1 MKSNWKKALAVVMA
15 FLMVVGILPGN
26 MAGSTVYAATDF
38 SGANGEV
45 ITSGD
50 WEGWSWRVF
59 GNSTNTTD
67 NTIKEE
73 KNGDVTLV
81 SANNKGKLDGS
92 NDGINYL
99 YYQIPSEQDF
109 ILNTIA
115 TITADNAGKQGGFGI
130 MLRDNVDDHKVT
142 KNSLPMGHALIG
154 MYKNG
159 DNAYTLGSLRTGC
172 TSEKISG
179 SRKNLTGITDYFTV
193 GESYHLTMQKVG
205 DTLYMT
211 VNDQNEEA
219 VVSKVVTDDTMYVGL
234 TSIRNVGATY
244 SNTVLDTVASG
255 SAVTVDTDSLK
266 LPEKTQYI
274 KGNSYKD
281 IDLTGF
287 SVKGTVD
294 GKSVTITENECRIVD
309 FDFSEATENGMI
321 TLDYYGTPIEIPIT
335 IITEVVEEIK
345 VDYLPVKTEYAIG
358 DTVLDWAGLDATV
371 TYNSGIT
378 KKLQDLIAAEDPEID
393 IAFDFST
400 AGETKIVVTYTHGD
414 VSKKVEIPV
423 TVSNASVT
431 QIAVTSGPNQTTFY
445 KDVEI
450 EEDAYKA
457 GLQITVTYDDGSSRI
472 LSSGFEVAPVSEA
485 LDVTKLGEYV
495 YKVSFGGKE
504 TTYSLKVVER
514 SVTGL
519 EIVSYPTTT
528 TFEKG
533 TEFSSEGLKVQAVYD
548 SKEVLELTPDQ
559 VTVDAAA
566 FDKDTVGEYTI
577 KVSATVDG
585 QPLEISFVAAVRD
598 KVVFGYQD
606 LEWNSILF
614 GQSTSGGTRPVI
626 TDNADGTKT
635 ITVELAE
642 GKGKITDD
650 GQDGISYYYTTLNP
664 TKDNFEMTAKIKVDY
679 FITKAKPDNQ
689 EGFGMMVRD
698 SIGTDGD
705 SSIYFSNAMSVG
717 GYYGGYNI
725 FGRYGILGQDDTS
738 GKVNYTLHGK
748 SSDLKDQIKEDN
760 PKTLLL
766 TLKKDNTGVYA
777 TITEED
783 GTVVDGV
790 DGSQTYYLPS
800 NTFSAIEEEAMYVGF
815 MAARG
820 AKIEVNSSDI
830 TLKVTAAAADA
841 PQTFA
846 PEKPVKPAVSVQSL
860 TETSEED
867 YDLVVKANTKGLL
880 TINQNGKQVVA
891 QKAMEAGND
900 TFPVKLIMGENK
912 FQFYF
917 EPDATQNI
925 TSSDAVVV
933 NATVTRKIYEP
944 ESVIYASPEGTKD
957 GAGTKESPLDI
968 QTAITYCQPGQAV
981 YLLEG
986 TYSLNRS
993 TGVWHGNNGT
1003 KEKQKMLKAC
1013 PDNTKDVIIDFADPS
1028 TGKATSATFDFSG
1041 DYWYVSGIKFLN
1053 GGGVRVGG
1061 NHNVLENCD
1070 FAGHTNSG
1078 LSISRTNSANTIEE
1092 WPSYNQIISCN
1103 AYNNRDASDNNADG
1117 FAAKLT
1123 CGVGNVFKHCVAA
1136 YNADDG
1142 WDLFAKGSTGP
1153 IGAIEIYDSLCYANG
1168 FIYNMKTGEIEK
1180 TKGDGNGFKMGGSG
1194 IPVEHAVYNSYSFGN
1209 AANGFTNNSNP
1220 LGTYVNCIGFN
1231 NSGANLELHVYTGV
1245 TPEFTVKQFKS
1256 FADDSYQELGDLL
1269 SATESESTALCIDS
1283 VRSTSN
1289 YFYNAETG
1297 ISSNSRGQKL
1307 TAENFYSVAGMADYI
1322 RGGIASVKR
1331 TADGAIDLGDFL
1343 KYRDLSSSDDDDDD
1357 DDSSS
1362 GSSGSSGLGSSS
1374 SSSYENKGTLNSTEV
1389 TKVSEAASQVFGS
1402 SSAVQKVEKT
1412 PSGVCIISKGNDVIF
1427 SKNDGTLAKNEW
1439 QLCGTDWYYFDADN
1453 KAANGWKALS
1463 GKWYYLNDTSKKM
1476 ETGWMKSPV
1485 SGKWYYLDEKNGD
1498 MQTGWKLVNQKWY
1511 YMDLVNGDM
1520 KADWLLINQKWYYMD
1535 PVNGNMKTG
1544 WQQIRGKWYYMNP
1557 TNGDCFMNTITPDG
1571 YRVDENGAWIQ

>member
-1 MKSNWKKALAVVMA
+1 MR
-15 FLMVVGILPGN
+15 LPVSLG
-26 MAGSTVYAATDF
+26 
-38 SGANGEV
+38 GAEV
-45 ITSGD
+45 TSGD
-50 WEGWSWRVF
+50 WEGWTWSVF

-67 NTIKEE
+67 NTISEDGKGNVTLSS
-73 KNGDVTLV
+73 KNG
-81 SANNKGKLDGS
+81 KGKIAS
-92 NDGINYL
+92 SSEGINYL
-99 YYQIPSEQDF
+99 YYKLSKEQDF
-109 ILNTIA
+109 ILKTSAEVKEWPNKDQDAFGLMLRAAVGTHGK
-115 TITADNAGKQGGFGI
+115 TADASPLNSVIVGGNYQKG
-130 MLRDNVDDHKVT
+130 LNLATYRVDEIQRFPSKTGLSIEKGNTYDLCIQK
-142 KNSLPMGHALIG
+142 IG
-154 MYKNG
+154 ENLYQWIDG
-159 DNAYTLGSLRTGC
+159 ELVVEGT
-172 TSEKISG
+172 TSEIV
-179 SRKNLTGITDYFTV
+179 TG
-193 GESYHLTMQKVG
+193 
-205 DTLYMT
+205 
-211 VNDQNEEA
+211 
-219 VVSKVVTDDTMYVGL
+219 DTMYIGL
-234 TSIRNVGATY
+234 FSCRNSSATY
-244 SNTVLDTVASG
+244 SNVVLDTVASG

-266 LPEKTQYI
+266 LPEKIQYI

-445 KDVEI
+445 KDVEV

-846 PEKPVKPAVSVQSL
+846 PEKPVKPAASIQSL

-1374 SSSYENKGTLNSTEV
+1374 SSSSYENKGTLNSTEV

-1453 KAANGWKALS
+1453 KAANGWKVLG

-1535 PVNGNMKTG
+1535 PVNGDMKTG
-1544 WQQIRGKWYYMNP
+1544 WQMVKGIWYYLTKTGAMAE
-1557 TNGDCFMNTITPDG
+1557 NTITPDG
-1571 YRVDENGAWIQ
+1571 YKVGKDGAWTGR

>member
-1 MKSNWKKALAVVMA
+1 
-15 FLMVVGILPGN
+15 MVIGVLPGN
-26 MAGSTVYAATDF
+26 MAGSTVYAATNF
-38 SGANGEV
+38 TGGEE

-50 WEGWSWRVF
+50 WEGWTWSVF
-59 GNSTNTTD
+59 GSSTNAVD
-67 NTIKEE
+67 NTISEDGKG
-73 KNGDVTLV
+73 NVTLV
-81 SANNKGKLDGS
+81 SANDKGKLDGS

-109 ILNTIA
+109 ILNTTA
-115 TITADNAGKQGGFGI
+115 TIETDSTKKQGGFGI
-130 MLRDNVDDHKVT
+130 MLRDNVDTHGVT

-159 DNAYTLGSLRTGC
+159 DQKYTIGSLRTGC
-172 TSEKISG
+172 TSEKIAG
-179 SRKNLTGITDYFTV
+179 SRKNLKGVTDYFVV
-193 GESYHLTMQKVG
+193 GESYNLTMQKVG

-211 VNDQNEEA
+211 INDLNEEA
-219 VVSKVVTDDTMYVGL
+219 TVSKIITDEMMYVGL

-255 SAVTVDTDSLK
+255 SAITVDVDSLK
-266 LPEKTQYI
+266 APKKTQYT
-274 KGNSYKD
+274 KGNTYKD

-287 SVKGTVD
+287 SVKGTVN
-294 GKSVTITENECRIVD
+294 GKSVTITEKECRIVS
-309 FDFSEATENGMI
+309 FDFSEETANGTI
-321 TLDYYGTPIEIPIT
+321 ILDYYGEEIEIPIT
-335 IITEVVEEIK
+335 VITEVVEDITVE
-345 VDYLPVKTEYAIG
+345 YLPVKREYAIG
-358 DTVLDWAGLDATV
+358 DTKDMIDWAGLDATV
-371 TYNSGIT
+371 TYNSGVT
-378 KKLQDLIAAEDPEID
+378 KKLQDLIAEKDSETEI
-393 IAFDFST
+393 IFDSSV
-400 AGETKIVVTYTHGD
+400 AGETNIVVKHTHGG
-414 VSKKVEIPV
+414 VSKEIEIPV
-423 TVSNASVT
+423 TISNASVT

-445 KDVEI
+445 KDVEV

-457 GLQITVTYDDGSSRI
+457 GLQITVTYNDGSSKI

-485 LDVTKLGEYV
+485 LDITKLGSYV

-504 TTYSLKVVER
+504 TTYTLQVIEK

-519 EIVSYPTTT
+519 EIASYPATT

-533 TEFSSEGLKVQAVYD
+533 AEFSSAGLKVNAVYD
-548 SKEVLELTPDQ
+548 SKEVLELTEDTF
-559 VTVDAAA
+559 TVDASA
-566 FDKDTVGEYTI
+566 FDKNTVGEYTI
-577 KVSATVDG
+577 KVSAVVDG
-585 QPLEISFVAAVRD
+585 QPLETSFIAAVRD
-598 KVVFGYQD
+598 KVVFEYKD

-626 TDNADGTKT
+626 VDNADGTKT

-650 GQDGISYYYTTLNP
+650 GQDGISYYYTTLHP
-664 TKDNFEMTAKIKVDY
+664 TKDNFEMTAKITVDY

-689 EGFGMMVRD
+689 EGFGIMIRD

-748 SSDLKDQIKEDN
+748 SSDLNDQIKEEN

-777 TITEED
+777 IIKDED
-783 GTVVDGV
+783 GAVVDGV

-800 NTFSAIEEEAMYVGF
+800 NTFSAIEEETMYLGF

-846 PEKPVKPAVSVQSL
+846 PEKPVKPAISVQSL
-860 TETSEED
+860 IETAEED
-867 YDLVVKANTKGLL
+867 YELVVKVNTKGLL
-880 TINQNGKQVVA
+880 TVNQNGKQIVA
-891 QKAMEAGND
+891 QKAVEAGNYS
-900 TFPVKLIMGENK
+900 FPVKLTMGENK

-925 TSSDAVVV
+925 SSSEAVVV
-933 NATVTRKIYEP
+933 NETVTRKIYEP

-968 QTAITYCQPGQAV
+968 QTAITYCQVGQAI

-1003 KEKQKMLKAC
+1003 EEKRKMLKAC
-1013 PDNTKDVIIDFADPS
+1013 PDNTKDVIIDFADPTS
-1028 TGKATSATFDFSG
+1028 GKATSATFDFSG

-1061 NHNVLENCD
+1061 NHNILENCD

-1123 CGVGNVFKHCVAA
+1123 CGVGNVFKYCVAA

-1168 FIYNMKTGEIEK
+1168 FFYNMQTGEIEK

-1220 LGTYVNCIGFN
+1220 LGTYINCTGFN

-1245 TPEFTVKQFKS
+1245 TPQFTVKEFKS

-1289 YFYNAETG
+1289 YFYDATTG
-1297 ISSNSRGQKL
+1297 ISSNNRGNKL

-1331 TADGAIDLGDFL
+1331 TASGAIDLGDFL
-1343 KYRDLSSSDDDDDD
+1343 KYRDLSSDDDDDD
-1357 DDSSS
+1357 DDNSSSS
-1362 GSSGSSGLGSSS
+1362 GSSGSSSSGSSIS
-1374 SSSYENKGTLNSTEV
+1374 SSASYENKNTLNSAEV
-1389 TKVSEAASQVFGS
+1389 ANVSTAANQVFGS
-1402 SSAVQKVEKT
+1402 SSVVQKVEKT
-1412 PSGVCIISKGNDVIF
+1412 PSGICIISKGNDVIF
-1427 SKNDGTLAKNEW
+1427 HKNNGTLAKNEW
-1439 QLCGTDWYYFDADN
+1439 QLCGADWYYFDADN
-1453 KAANGWKALS
+1453 KAAKGWKALG

-1511 YMDLVNGDM
+1511 YMDLINGDM
-1520 KADWLLINQKWYYMD
+1520 KADWQLINQKWYYLN
-1535 PVNGNMKTG
+1535 PVNGDMQTG
-1544 WQQIRGKWYYMNP
+1544 WQQIRGKWYYMDP
-1557 TNGDCFMNTITPDG
+1557 KNGDCFINTTTPDG
-1571 YRVDENGAWIQ
+1571 YKVNANGEWVQ